1 MLFRSEVFAS
11 MEVNPFLYNKLIFLI
26 QHFIMIF
33 LWHDELSLTSDMHL
47 IQSYDTHEKKTL
59 NVFVKKKLTMS
70 ENILNAFSNKL
81 LMMNISQ
88 K

>member
-1 MLFRSEVFAS
+1 
-11 MEVNPFLYNKLIFLI
+11 
-26 QHFIMIF
+26 
-33 LWHDELSLTSDMHL
+33 MHL
-47 IQSYDTHEKKTL
+47 IQSYDTHQKKTL